1 MEQTIRQAVRS
12 IPNASGRVI
21 PGVAM
26 YYYSMVSGER
36 SHGLT
41 ADRIGT
47 VMLIAG
53 INIIFALRTTLSSLW
68 LL

>member
-1 MEQTIRQAVRS
+1 
-12 IPNASGRVI
+12 
-21 PGVAM
+21 
-26 YYYSMVSGER
+26 MVSGER

-53 INIIFALRTTLSSLW
+53 INIIFALRTTLSSLR